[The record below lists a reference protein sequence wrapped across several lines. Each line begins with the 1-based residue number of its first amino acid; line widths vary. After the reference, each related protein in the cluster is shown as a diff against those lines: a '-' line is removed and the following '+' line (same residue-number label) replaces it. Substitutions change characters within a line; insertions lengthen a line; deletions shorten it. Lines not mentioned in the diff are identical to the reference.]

1 MGDFGVTKDKWVCP
15 NDRELSLRAK
25 LKVGWSVKTNSNN
38 YNKPDQLNDSEQEV
52 IMNVIKR
59 AEVLDKVEQ
68 ERVGRLVERL
78 DNMKKNAMG
87 NGSTQCILCADE
99 FGLLGA
105 SPLLCNDCKKAVCT
119 KCGVDTLSAQKEP
132 LWLCKICAETRET
145 WKKSGAWF
153 YKGLPKYV
161 LPGKKNEPSKY
172 SSAPSTPSRNAEYNT
187 GSPVRPYNSW
197 LQSKGRSG
205 SERECTDSS
214 DDEIKSSRF
223 MKRGTARKPYVEPGD
238 SLDSPAGSPYS
249 VAPPEPSSQGPSPT
263 HLYSPTPDS
272 PRSPHRDPSDKSPG
286 YEISPTYGKDRRVDS
301 GERSHTPTASG
312 SFWYKPNSRRETL
325 EDDEYADRTYRGPSR
340 RDCHH
345 SPSNRHR
352 QIIQNREEEPFEEKP
367 SPEESSK
374 KRNRFYKYKKRKK
387 H

>member
-1 MGDFGVTKDKWVCP
+1 MGDFGVAKDKWVCP

-38 YNKPDQLNDSEQEV
+38 FNKPDSLNDSEQEV

-59 AEVLDKVEQ
+59 AENLDRVEQ

-99 FGLLGA
+99 FGILGA

-119 KCGVDTLSAQKEP
+119 KCGVDTLSAHKEP

-153 YKGLPKYV
+153 YKGLPKYI
-161 LPGKKNEPSKY
+161 LPGKKTEPSKY
-172 SSAPSTPSRNAEYNT
+172 SAPPSKANDHHT
-187 GSPVRPYNSW
+187 SSPVRPFNSW

-205 SERECTDSS
+205 SERDFTDSS
-214 DDEIKSSRF
+214 DDEIKSSRLA
-223 MKRGTARKPYVEPGD
+223 KKGTVRKPYVESVENADP
-238 SLDSPAGSPYS
+238 PIQYT

-286 YEISPTYGKDRRVDS
+286 YEVSPTYGKDKRIDPD
-301 GERSHTPTASG
+301 RSHTPTASG
-312 SFWYKPNSRRETL
+312 SYWYKPNARRENLEEEEYAERSFRGHSRRE
-325 EDDEYADRTYRGPSR
+325 G
-340 RDCHH
+340 H
-345 SPSNRHR
+345 SATRHR
-352 QIIQNREEEPFEEKP
+352 QVIQNRDEESFEDKG

-374 KRNRFYKYKKRKK
+374 TRNKFYKYKKRKK
-387 H
+387 K